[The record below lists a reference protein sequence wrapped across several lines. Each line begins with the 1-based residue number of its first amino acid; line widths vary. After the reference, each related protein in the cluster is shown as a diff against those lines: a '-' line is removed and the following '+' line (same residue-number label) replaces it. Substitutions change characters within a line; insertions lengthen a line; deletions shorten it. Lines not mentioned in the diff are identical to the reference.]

1 MTSPYIE
8 VAELLLTLKNCVVLT
23 GAGISAESGIP
34 TFRSKDGLWKK
45 YDPMVYASIEVF
57 RRDPSKY
64 WLIRGDFIRN
74 YDTYTPNAAHRA
86 LVELE
91 QMGIV
96 RRVITQNIDG
106 LHRKAGSRKVIE
118 IHGSLRE
125 ITCLR
130 CGKKYLAPHIPQS
143 DPPFCECGGVLK
155 PNTVLFGEPLPPN
168 ALEAAYRESQ
178 TCRVMLVIGTSAV
191 VYPAAHLP
199 VLAKQKGAKIV
210 EINVKHAF
218 AGADTVIL
226 DKAAS
231 AMTRLLEAI
240 KTLKSTSAE

>member
-1 MTSPYIE
+1 M
-8 VAELLLTLKNCVVLT
+8 LT

-34 TFRSKDGLWKK
+34 TFRSKDGLWEK

-64 WLIRGDFIRN
+64 WQIRGDFIRN
-74 YDTYTPNAAHRA
+74 YDTYKPNAAHRA

-91 QMGIV
+91 QLGIV

-125 ITCLR
+125 IICQQ
-130 CGKKYLAPHIPQS
+130 CGRTYLAPNIPEGN
-143 DPPFCECGGVLK
+143 PPHCECGGVLK
-155 PNTVLFGEPLPPN
+155 PDTVLFGEPLPPN

-199 VLAKQKGAKIV
+199 VMAKQKGAKIV
-210 EINVKHAF
+210 EINLEHAF
-218 AGADTVIL
+218 PVQT
-226 DKAAS
+226 
-231 AMTRLLEAI
+231 
-240 KTLKSTSAE
+240 TSFSKKPAQRWHAFWKP

>member
-1 MTSPYIE
+1 MTSPYKE

-34 TFRSKDGLWKK
+34 TFRSKDGLWEK
-45 YDPMVYASIEVF
+45 YDPMLYASIEVF

-64 WLIRGDFIRN
+64 WQIRGDFIRN

-125 ITCLR
+125 IICQQ
-130 CGKKYLAPHIPQS
+130 CGRTYLAPNIPEGN
-143 DPPFCECGGVLK
+143 PPHCECGGVLK
-155 PNTVLFGEPLPPN
+155 PDTVLFGEPLPPN

-199 VLAKQKGAKIV
+199 VMAKQKGAKIV
-210 EINVKHAF
+210 EINLEHAF
-218 AGADTVIL
+218 TGADHVIL
-226 DKAAS
+226 EKAGT
-231 AMTRLLEAI
+231 AMARILEAI
-240 KTLKSTSAE
+240 KTF

>member
-1 MTSPYIE
+1 MLSPYQD

-34 TFRSKDGLWKK
+34 TFRSKDGLWER
-45 YDPMVYASIEVF
+45 YDPMVYASVEVF

-64 WLIRGDFIRN
+64 WQIRGDFIRN
-74 YDTYTPNAAHRA
+74 YDTYSPNAAHRA

-106 LHRKAGSRKVIE
+106 LHRKAGSRRVVE

-125 ITCLR
+125 INCQQ
-130 CGKKYLAPHIPQS
+130 CGKTYLAPNIPEGN
-143 DPPFCECGGVLK
+143 PPHCECGGVLK
-155 PNTVLFGEPLPPN
+155 PNTVLFGEQLPPE
-168 ALEAAYRESQ
+168 ALEAAIRESS

-199 VLAKQKGAKIV
+199 AVAKQHGAKIV
-210 EINVKHAF
+210 EINIERAF
-218 AGADTVIL
+218 PDADHVVLEKAGTAMARIL
-226 DKAAS
+226 D
-231 AMTRLLEAI
+231 AI
-240 KTLKSTSAE
+240 NTI

>member
-1 MTSPYIE
+1 MLSPYQD

-34 TFRSKDGLWKK
+34 TFRSKDGLWER
-45 YDPMVYASIEVF
+45 YDPMVYASVEVF

-64 WLIRGDFIRN
+64 WQIRGDFIRN
-74 YDTYTPNAAHRA
+74 YDTYSPNAAHRA

-106 LHRKAGSRKVIE
+106 LHRKAGSRRVVE

-125 ITCLR
+125 INCQQ
-130 CGKKYLAPHIPQS
+130 CGKTYLAPNIPEGN
-143 DPPFCECGGVLK
+143 PPHCECGGVLK
-155 PNTVLFGEPLPPN
+155 PNTVLFGEQLPPE
-168 ALEAAYRESQ
+168 ALEAAIRESS

-199 VLAKQKGAKIV
+199 AVAKQHGAKIV
-210 EINVKHAF
+210 EINIERAF
-218 AGADTVIL
+218 PDADHVIL
-226 DKAAS
+226 EKAGT
-231 AMTRLLEAI
+231 AMARILDAI
-240 KTLKSTSAE
+240 NTI

>member
-1 MTSPYIE
+1 MLSPYQD
-8 VAELLLTLKNCVVLT
+8 VAELLLTMKNCVVLS

-34 TFRSKDGLWKK
+34 TFRSKDGLWEK

-64 WLIRGDFIRN
+64 WQIRGDFIRD

-96 RRVITQNIDG
+96 RQVITQNIDG

-125 ITCLR
+125 IICLQ
-130 CGKKYLAPHIPQS
+130 CGRTYLAPNIPEGN
-143 DPPFCECGGVLK
+143 PPHCECGGVLK
-155 PNTVLFGEPLPPN
+155 PNTVLFGEQLPPE
-168 ALEAAYRESQ
+168 ALEVAIRESS

-191 VYPAAHLP
+191 VYPAARLP
-199 VLAKQKGAKIV
+199 AVAKQHGAIIV
-210 EINVKHAF
+210 EINIERAF
-218 AGADTVIL
+218 PDADHVVLEKAGT
-226 DKAAS
+226 
-231 AMTRLLEAI
+231 AMVRILEAI
-240 KTLKSTSAE
+240 KTF